1 MDINLTYDIRK
12 HLQSFAQLAVGWH
25 YSEGGPIPQSRI
37 DLAIKWCEW
46 LEANNLGDIHEDAG
60 DHKEPMT
67 GLKGE
72 DHGDFEQGYEGGK
85 NPSQGF
91 KVKDEL
97 MEAFKHFHDSHFDS
111 NNIVSNQ
118 LAHLYHETDIIEV
131 NEKLY
136 NSL

>member
-1 MDINLTYDIRK
+1 MKKYTD
-12 HLQSFAQLAVGWH
+12 
-25 YSEGGPIPQSRI
+25 YSRTGNI
-37 DLAIKWCEW
+37 DLTDDE
-46 LEANNLGDIHEDAG
+46 
-60 DHKEPMT
+60 
-67 GLKGE
+67 
-72 DHGDFEQGYEGGK
+72 FK
-85 NPSQGF
+85 NVVFTKFKIIVPSQED
-91 KVKDEL
+91 KDEL